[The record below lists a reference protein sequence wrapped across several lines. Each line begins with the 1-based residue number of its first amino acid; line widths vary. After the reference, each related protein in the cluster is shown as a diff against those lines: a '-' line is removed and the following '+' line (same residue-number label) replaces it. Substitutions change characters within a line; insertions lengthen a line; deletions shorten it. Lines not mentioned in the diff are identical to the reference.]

1 MKKTIIIFG
10 SLIISLLV
18 LFQLGKYSIASGNLK
33 TEFVIAVIA
42 LVFFFIGLIINSKSN
57 RQDVENSARISEIN
71 TEKIEELGITSRE
84 HEILV
89 KISEGLSNKEIA
101 DQFFVSESTIKSH
114 VSNLFVKLDVKR
126 RTQAVKKAKTISI
139 IT

>member
-1 MKKTIIIFG
+1 VKKTIIIFG

-42 LVFFFIGLIINSKSN
+42 LVFFFIGLIINNKSN
-57 RQDVENSARISEIN
+57 RQDVENSARISEVN

-84 HEILV
+84 HEILI
-89 KISEGLSNKEIA
+89 KISEGFSNKEIA
-101 DQFFVSESTIKSH
+101 DQLFVSESTIKSH
-114 VSNLFVKLDVKR
+114 VSNLFIKLDVKR

>member
-101 DQFFVSESTIKSH
+101 DQLFVSESTIKSH

>member
-57 RQDVENSARISEIN
+57 RQDVENSARISEVN

-101 DQFFVSESTIKSH
+101 DQLFVSESTIKSH

>member
-1 MKKTIIIFG
+1 VKKTIIIFG

-101 DQFFVSESTIKSH
+101 DQLFVSESTIKSH

>member
-1 MKKTIIIFG
+1 M
-10 SLIISLLV
+10 
-18 LFQLGKYSIASGNLK
+18 
-33 TEFVIAVIA
+33 IAVIA

-101 DQFFVSESTIKSH
+101 DQLFVSESTIKSH

>member
-101 DQFFVSESTIKSH
+101 DQLFVSESTIKSH
-114 VSNLFVKLDVKR
+114 VSNLFIKLDVKR